1 MKAKR
6 ALCMLAAILLVVA
19 MMLIFLTGCNRQV
32 IDTTFSYDNAILALP
47 DGSVI
52 SGKIESWKDYDDGDQ
67 IQVKIDGTTYLVL
80 ASLPVVILERDGTV
94 LLLSLFF
101 GVPMFFAK
109 ENWIMGGP
117 VHESK
122 ESRKKSVRSRNV
134 RCREKGY
141 GHGDTATA
149 RRVRS
154 KAYPRDR
161 RSGSVGAA

>member
-1 MKAKR
+1 MWK
-6 ALCMLAAILLVVA
+6 CE
-19 MMLIFLTGCNRQV
+19 LIRN
-32 IDTTFSYDNAILALP
+32 
-47 DGSVI
+47 
-52 SGKIESWKDYDDGDQ
+52 KIYA
-67 IQVKIDGTTYLVL
+67 VLMVL

-134 RCREKGY
+134 RCR

-149 RRVRS
+149 KLKEIGCDLEKWEKERG
-154 KAYPRDR
+154 DQ
-161 RSGSVGAA
+161 

>member
-1 MKAKR
+1 MWKR
-6 ALCMLAAILLVVA
+6 E
-19 MMLIFLTGCNRQV
+19 LIRN
-32 IDTTFSYDNAILALP
+32 
-47 DGSVI
+47 
-52 SGKIESWKDYDDGDQ
+52 KIYA
-67 IQVKIDGTTYLVL
+67 VLMVL
-80 ASLPVVILERDGTV
+80 ASLPVVILEKDGTV

-149 RRVRS
+149 WFC
-154 KAYPRDR
+154 
-161 RSGSVGAA
+161 GSCVNSSASATRGLKNSMTTSPAASRL

>member
-1 MKAKR
+1 MWKR
-6 ALCMLAAILLVVA
+6 E
-19 MMLIFLTGCNRQV
+19 LIRN
-32 IDTTFSYDNAILALP
+32 
-47 DGSVI
+47 
-52 SGKIESWKDYDDGDQ
+52 KIYA
-67 IQVKIDGTTYLVL
+67 VLMVL

-101 GVPMFFAK
+101 AK

-122 ESRKKSVRSRNV
+122 ESRKKSIRSRNV

>member
-1 MKAKR
+1 MWKR
-6 ALCMLAAILLVVA
+6 E
-19 MMLIFLTGCNRQV
+19 LIRN
-32 IDTTFSYDNAILALP
+32 
-47 DGSVI
+47 
-52 SGKIESWKDYDDGDQ
+52 KIYA
-67 IQVKIDGTTYLVL
+67 VLMVL
-80 ASLPVVILERDGTV
+80 ASLPVVILEKDGTI

-109 ENWIMGGP
+109 ENWIVGGP

-141 GHGDTATA
+141 GDTATA

-161 RSGSVGAA
+161 CSGSVGAA